1 MSRKPNKSPKQNTG
15 VIIILILMMLI
26 FIAGSALM
34 IKLSL
39 DLATQ
44 EITIQ
49 NNGGNIITLPTAPE
63 VETTEAPPPETT
75 VPVPEH
81 VVSTATIVSTGDILM
96 HKPVIDVNWSKESSG
111 YDFESI
117 FRYITE
123 DVTAAD
129 YAVANL
135 ETTLAG
141 TDNGYQ
147 YSGYP
152 NFNCPD
158 TIVDGAK
165 NAGFDMLLNANNHSY
180 DTSSVGMHRTIEIIR
195 DRGLDHTGIVDKEE
209 EKRYLVKE
217 INGINIGMICYTYET
232 DANADRVALNGMPV
246 KAEDKN
252 LVNAFDYNAL
262 DTFYAELKGHL
273 ESMKADGAEGTI
285 VYIHWGNEYQ
295 LMENETQQKI
305 AQAICDMGV
314 DVLIGGHPHVVQ
326 PMALLES
333 TVDPNHKTVCLYSMG
348 NAVSNQRQG
357 NLTAISS
364 AHTEDGVLFSVTFS
378 KYSDGT
384 VYLESTDLLPIW
396 VYRRSDGT
404 GNEYNMLPL
413 HIDKADSWM
422 EDFNMKEHTVNIAKN
437 AHARTMAIV
446 GEGLTA
452 CQTWLQE
459 QFDAREQ
466 YYYDLAFNPEKF
478 ATEATEAPAEA
489 ATEAAEST
497 APTA

>member
-1 MSRKPNKSPKQNTG
+1 MSRNPKKAPRRNTG

-39 DLATQ
+39 DLVHKD
-44 EITIQ
+44 ITIQ
-49 NNGGNIITLPTAPE
+49 SNSGSIVLPTAPE
-63 VETTEAPPPETT
+63 TETTEAPTETT

-96 HKPVIDVNWSKESSG
+96 HKPVIDVNWTNSG

-117 FRYITE
+117 FRYITA

-135 ETTLAG
+135 ETTLAS
-141 TDNGYQ
+141 TNNGYQ

-158 TIVDGAK
+158 EIVDGAK

-180 DTSSVGMHRTIEIIR
+180 DTSSVGMHRTISIIK
-195 DRGLDHTGIVDKEE
+195 DRQLDNLGIVDTEE
-209 EKRYLVKE
+209 EKRYVVKT
-217 INGINIGMICYTYET
+217 INDINIGMICYTYET
-232 DANADRVALNGMPV
+232 DTNADRVALNGMPV

-273 ESMKADGAEGTI
+273 ESMKADGAEATI
-285 VYIHWGNEYQ
+285 LYIHWGNEYQ
-295 LMENETQQKI
+295 LQENDTQRKI
-305 AQAICDMGV
+305 AQAICDLGV

-333 TVDPNHKTVCLYSMG
+333 TVDPDHKTVCLYSMG

-357 NLTAISS
+357 NLTAIGT

-384 VYLESTDLLPIW
+384 VYLESTDLLPLW

-404 GNEYNMLPL
+404 GNEYNILPL
-413 HIDKADSWM
+413 HIDNADSWVS
-422 EDFNMKEHTVNIAKN
+422 DFNMKEHNVNAAKN
-437 AHARTMAIV
+437 SHARTMAIV
-446 GEGLTA
+446 QEGLTE
-452 CQTWLQE
+452 CQTYLKE
-459 QFDAREQ
+459 SYDAREQ
-466 YYYDLAFNPEKF
+466 YYYDLAFYPEKF
-478 ATEATEAPAEA
+478 ATAATEAP
-489 ATEAAEST
+489 TEAVTEPVETT
-497 APTA
+497 AAVN